1 MKPRI
6 NNNMNTQKKSPL
18 TEDNKHSFKTPIRNE
33 KKPDV
38 IAGLNV
44 EDMIKVYDPESGKV
58 IIEGRA

>member
-1 MKPRI
+1 
-6 NNNMNTQKKSPL
+6 MNTQKKSPL
-18 TEDNKHSFKTPIRNE
+18 TEDNKHLLKTPIRNE